1 MLRVEA
7 RPLDEAKLKVRWTL
21 ESTVGAGQPLAV
33 LVAYPLRSIAT
44 PFDS

>member
-21 ESTVGAGQPLAV
+21 VSTVGAGSPWQSSSLI
-33 LVAYPLRSIAT
+33 R
-44 PFDS
+44 